1 MRGREIYDTA
11 RGRCSIERQA
21 RRPLLRVR
29 SDRLGTDPCCR
40 LRQIVRTGCCSA
52 YVRIYQERIRAVSNL
67 SELIDLNLIDRIV
80 AALGT
85 EQEMRRWDLF
95 VFSSGRRGMN
105 SWLRRALF
113 FSEKGFVRASRQ
125 GLRACVYVRRG
136 LLVQRGSCSTLAGP
150 P

>member
-1 MRGREIYDTA
+1 MVAAALSVRQGGR
-11 RGRCSIERQA
+11 
-21 RRPLLRVR
+21 
-29 SDRLGTDPCCR
+29 
-40 LRQIVRTGCCSA
+40 CSA

-105 SWLRRALF
+105 SWLRACIF
-113 FSEKGFVRASRQ
+113 FCFRER
-125 GLRACVYVRRG
+125 LRACVKARPASVCIRETWAA
-136 LLVQRGSCSTLAGP
+136 GSKGVL
-150 P
+150 